1 MLKALYDYG
10 VRNGLTLPPGFVK
23 KQIRAYISLTAG
35 GDFLGIEQCTDELL
49 PCPDIGS
56 LANGNKSNIL
66 AEKIGIILFD
76 AEKASKPST
85 RFKHEFFCRTLKDA
99 AKEVPLLSVCS
110 DFLQDSAKVQAAA
123 DEISR
128 LKMKPTE
135 QITFKVSGI
144 PIVIAEGIM
153 PWWQDYRKQ
162 FQSKSGKTRCLITGE
177 ITAPPTTVLPVK
189 GLLPVGGISS
199 GDTLICFDKDAFC
212 SYGLKQVAIA
222 PVSEEA
228 FAAVKAAMDDLLA
241 GSPAMYK
248 RDKNSAFTPT
258 APIFAGMRFV
268 HWYDQPL
275 TPREDILLPDFCG
288 YGSDDDEE
296 TGENA
301 PAPLAEQ
308 QTAVADAAAD
318 SLIQA
323 VQTGNQPQTLSGRYH
338 IMLVSG
344 ANGRVMVRR
353 YEQGNYADLQKHL
366 KQWND
371 DLALCDNLGT
381 GILLPR
387 KLTVRLIA
395 LLTRHKNDSKVL
407 ERLKKELAGLTPAV
421 VMAIINGTPLP
432 DAVAGR
438 ALANIRSQMLDPD
451 ENDKF
456 GFMPD
461 GTCCQ
466 WLKVWLLRKAR
477 ARNEEVS
484 LMPYYDPNFPNAA
497 YHCGALVAVYADLQR
512 AAMPDVNAGIVQRY
526 YASASRTP
534 KLVLGQLERLAKYH
548 LAKLDKR
555 YLAQLYEDRLNEPYC
570 FFAAEGLNSLPATL
584 TLEEQSY
591 FAIGYR
597 QMSARLVADRKK
609 AAADKKA
616 AAENPET
623 TEQEEK

>member
-1 MLKALYDYG
+1 MLKALYDYS
-10 VRNGLTLPPGFVK
+10 VRNGLTLPPGFDK

-49 PCPDIGS
+49 PCPEIGS
-56 LANGNKSNIL
+56 LAHGNKSNIL
-66 AEKIGIILFD
+66 AEKIEIILFD
-76 AEKASKPST
+76 SEKASKSST
-85 RFKHEFFCRTLKDA
+85 RFKHEFFCRTLQDA
-99 AKEVPLLSVCS
+99 AKKVPLLSACS
-110 DFLQDSAKVQAAA
+110 DFLQDSAKVQAAT

-177 ITAPPTTVLPVK
+177 ITTPPTTVLPVK

-199 GDTLICFDKDAFC
+199 GDTLVCFDKSAFC
-212 SYGLKQVAIA
+212 SYGLKQVANA

-228 FAAVKAAMDDLLA
+228 FAGVKAALDDLL
-241 GSPAMYK
+241 P
-248 RDKNSAFTPT
+248 NS
-258 APIFAGMRFV
+258 PIFAGMRFV

-275 TPREDILLPDFCG
+275 TPREDILLPDFCD

-308 QTAVADAAAD
+308 QTAAIAKAAAD
-318 SLIQA
+318 ALVKSIKTGEMSLPLQ
-323 VQTGNQPQTLSGRYH
+323 SRYH
-338 IMLVSG
+338 ILLIS
-344 ANGRVMVRR
+344 AYSGRVMVRR
-353 YEQGNYADLQKHL
+353 YEKGSYADLQKHL
-366 KQWND
+366 EQWND

-381 GILLPR
+381 GTLRPR
-387 KLTVRLIA
+387 KLNARLFRLQPNYYGIQKQYA
-395 LLTRHKNDSKVL
+395 
-407 ERLKKELAGLTPAV
+407 LKKPTKEKKRKREAALANLTPAI

-432 DAVAGR
+432 DAVAWR
-438 ALANIRSQMLDPD
+438 VLENIRSQMLSHD
-451 ENDKF
+451 EDDTNN
-456 GFMPD
+456 FMPD
-461 GTCCQ
+461 GICCQ

-497 YHCGALVAVYADLQR
+497 YHFGAAVAVFADLQR
-512 AAMPDVNAGIVQRY
+512 AAMPKIKADIVQRY

-534 KLVLGQLERLAKYH
+534 KSVLGQLEKQAKNHFPKLNKQQREFYTSRLS
-548 LAKLDKR
+548 
-555 YLAQLYEDRLNEPYC
+555 EPYC
-570 FFAAEGLNSLPATL
+570 FFTYDALESMPACLSLEDQT
-584 TLEEQSY
+584 Y

-609 AAADKKA
+609 AAADKNS

>member
-23 KQIRAYISLTAG
+23 KQIRAYISLTAS

-56 LANGNKSNIL
+56 LANSPDKCNLL
-66 AEKIGIILFD
+66 AEKCGIILFVPQQEGESN
-76 AEKASKPST
+76 AKQA
-85 RFKHEFFCRTLKDA
+85 FFCRTLCSGADAVPEMGVCLAFFQDA
-99 AKEVPLLSVCS
+99 AKV
-110 DFLQDSAKVQAAA
+110 KAAA
-123 DEISR
+123 DEAAR
-128 LKMKPTE
+128 LKIKPGDR
-135 QITFKVSGI
+135 ISFKVSGT
-144 PIVIAEGIM
+144 PVVRAEGLI
-153 PWWQDYRKQ
+153 PWWCDYRKQ
-162 FQSKSGKTRCLITGE
+162 FAKDSGQTRCLITGE
-177 ITAPPTTVLPVK
+177 ITAPPATVPPVS
-189 GLLPVGGISS
+189 GLQVVGGHAR
-199 GDTLICFDKDAFC
+199 GDTLICFDKSAFC
-212 SYGLKQVAIA
+212 SYGLKQVANA

-275 TPREDILLPDFCG
+275 TPQEDILLPDFCG
-288 YGSDDDEE
+288 YDSDDDEK

-301 PAPLAEQ
+301 PAPLAAQ
-308 QTAVADAAAD
+308 QTAAADAAAD

-323 VQTGNQPQTLSGRYH
+323 VQTGNQPQPLSGRYH

-353 YEQGNYADLQKHL
+353 YEQGNYADLQEHL
-366 KQWND
+366 RQWNK

-381 GILLPR
+381 GKLPPR

-407 ERLKKELAGLTPAV
+407 ERLKKELSGLTPAI

-555 YLAQLYEDRLNEPYC
+555 YLAQLYEARLNEPYC
-570 FFAAEGLNSLPATL
+570 FFAAEGLASLPATL

>member
-56 LANGNKSNIL
+56 LANSPDKCNLL
-66 AEKIGIILFD
+66 AEKCGIILFVPQQEGESN
-76 AEKASKPST
+76 AKQA
-85 RFKHEFFCRTLKDA
+85 FFCRTLCSGADAVPEMGVCLAFFQDA
-99 AKEVPLLSVCS
+99 AKV
-110 DFLQDSAKVQAAA
+110 KAAA
-123 DEISR
+123 DEAAR
-128 LKMKPTE
+128 LKIKPGDR
-135 QITFKVSGI
+135 ISFKVSGT
-144 PIVIAEGIM
+144 PVVRAEGLI
-153 PWWQDYRKQ
+153 PWWCDYRKQ
-162 FQSKSGKTRCLITGE
+162 FAKDSGQTRCLITGE
-177 ITAPPTTVLPVK
+177 ITAPPATVPPVS
-189 GLLPVGGISS
+189 GLQVVGGHAR
-199 GDTLICFDKDAFC
+199 GDTLICFDKSAFC
-212 SYGLKQVAIA
+212 SYGLKQVANA

-275 TPREDILLPDFCG
+275 TPQEDILLPDFCG
-288 YGSDDDEE
+288 YDSDDDEK

-308 QTAVADAAAD
+308 QTAAADAAAD

-344 ANGRVMVRR
+344 ANGRVMMRR
-353 YEQGNYADLQKHL
+353 YEQGNYADLQEHL
-366 KQWND
+366 RQWNK

-381 GILLPR
+381 GELPSR

-407 ERLKKELAGLTPAV
+407 ERLKKELSGLTPAV
-421 VMAIINGTPLP
+421 VMAIINGTPLS

-484 LMPYYDPNFPNAA
+484 LMSYYDPNFPNAA

-512 AAMPDVNAGIVQRY
+512 AAMPGVNAGIVQRY

-534 KLVLGQLERLAKYH
+534 KQVLGQLESQVKNYIP
-548 LAKLDKR
+548 KLNKKQR
-555 YLAQLYEDRLNEPYC
+555 EYYISRLNEPYC
-570 FFAAEGLNSLPATL
+570 FFTYDLLKNMPATL
-584 TLEEQSY
+584 TLEDQSY

-597 QMSARLVADRKK
+597 QMSARLVAESKK
-609 AAADKKA
+609 TAADKNS

>member
-1 MLKALYDYG
+1 MLKALYDYS
-10 VRNGLTLPPGFVK
+10 VRNGLTLPPGFDK
-23 KQIRAYISLTAG
+23 KQIRAYISLTAS

-49 PCPDIGS
+49 LCPDIGKKN
-56 LANGNKSNIL
+56 NGNKCNVL
-66 AEKIGIILFD
+66 AEKIEIILFD
-76 AEKASKPST
+76 SEKASKPST
-85 RFKHEFFCRTLKDA
+85 RFKHEFFCRTLQDA

-110 DFLQDSAKVQAAA
+110 VFLRDSAKVQAAM

-128 LKMKPTE
+128 LKMKPTDR
-135 QITFKVSGI
+135 ITFKVSGI

-162 FQSKSGKTRCLITGE
+162 FETKSGETRCLITGE
-177 ITAPPTTVLPVK
+177 LTSPPTTVPSVS
-189 GLLPVGGISS
+189 GLQVVGGHAR
-199 GDTLICFDKDAFC
+199 GDTLICFDKSAFC
-212 SYGLKQVAIA
+212 SYGLKQVANA

-228 FAAVKAAMDDLLA
+228 FAGVKAALDDLLPD
-241 GSPAMYK
+241 S
-248 RDKNSAFTPT
+248 
-258 APIFAGMRFV
+258 PIFAGMRFV

-301 PAPLAEQ
+301 PAPLATQ
-308 QTAVADAAAD
+308 QTAAIAKAAAD
-318 SLIQA
+318 ALVKSIKTGEMSLPLQ
-323 VQTGNQPQTLSGRYH
+323 SRYH
-338 IMLVSG
+338 ILLIS
-344 ANGRVMVRR
+344 AYSGRVMVRR
-353 YEQGNYADLQKHL
+353 YEKGSYADLQKHL
-366 KQWND
+366 EQWND

-381 GILLPR
+381 GTLRPR
-387 KLTVRLIA
+387 KLNARLFRLQPNYYGIQ
-395 LLTRHKNDSKVL
+395 KQY
-407 ERLKKELAGLTPAV
+407 ELKKPTKEKKRKREAALSNLTPAI

-432 DAVAGR
+432 DAVACR
-438 ALANIRSQMLDPD
+438 VLENIRSQMLSHD
-451 ENDKF
+451 EDDTNN
-456 GFMPD
+456 FMPD

-512 AAMPDVNAGIVQRY
+512 AAMPGVNAGIVQRY

-534 KLVLGQLERLAKYH
+534 KQVLGQLESQVKNYIP
-548 LAKLDKR
+548 KLNKKQR
-555 YLAQLYEDRLNEPYC
+555 EYYVSRLNEPYC
-570 FFAAEGLNSLPATL
+570 FFTYDLLKNMPATL

-597 QMSARLVADRKK
+597 QMSARLVAESKK
-609 AAADKKA
+609 TAADKNS